1 MNRIFRIVWNRA
13 ISQLVVTSE
22 LGRRTSGG
30 SVSKHT
36 PRTARTT
43 VLSLAALAAALSFAT
58 PAFADD
64 GYLAMPAGAIL
75 DINNATLP
83 GSNVANQFQN
93 YTVTFTPTETGNNY
107 ILFAF
112 RQDPRYWTFG
122 NVGLYAAGDTSTNL
136 FTNPL
141 FTQGGAIGDSG
152 VQAPANWGVVY
163 QTGTLPEAA
172 GTWHAPG
179 SSGASTTNVNT
190 AEAGSWY
197 DGAVGSFDGIYQGVD
212 LVAGTVYTISFTA
225 LSNDAAN
232 VADANDGGVE
242 MGVYAGKCVSL
253 TGPVA
258 NCAPDNPDFQVL
270 ATPDD
275 AANAGGPSVVTIDP
289 ANPKTTTDLGTTDG
303 AFDGGT
309 LTVDQN
315 NVQMDQDLTLS
326 DNGGTIDQND
336 RDSTFT
342 GVISDAT
349 PGIPGDLNI
358 VNSTGGGSVTL
369 TGENTYTGST
379 TIGNGA
385 TLVLAGDGSIATSSG
400 VTNNGTL
407 DIGQANGNENI
418 ASLGGNGT
426 VTLGAND
433 LTITNGHDTYTGTI
447 GGTGGVNVTGG
458 TQGFTGTNTY
468 TGGTTVADAT
478 VSIDNGSALG
488 TGTVSLANGT
498 LDTTE
503 SMTLAN
509 DIDVHGTGT
518 VDTAT
523 GTTLTHTGAVSGQG
537 DFIKDGA
544 GTLEEN
550 GNLSQDGATIVN
562 GGTLV
567 LNGNNTYIGGT
578 VVHEGGTV
586 QVSSDENLGAS
597 AGDIALDGGTLH
609 TTGTLTS
616 DRDITVAGGGTVAV
630 DGGTTFNHAGSIGGT
645 GDFEKTGNGAMVQS
659 GTLTQ
664 DGATIVSGG
673 ALVLSGNNTYT
684 GGTIVTNGSVVQ
696 VSSDANLGAAS
707 GDITLVDGSTLSA
720 TDTMA
725 TDRDVTLVNG
735 GRTYNEVGDTL
746 TLGGTVSGNGG
757 LVHQGQGTLVLE
769 GTNTY
774 TGGTTVGTNGTLQIA
789 DDANLGDANGSLT
802 LDGGTVH
809 STGDVDSSRDIL
821 VSPNDGYFNT
831 DAQTTFVTSGDV
843 SGAGSINKVG
853 EGTLRIDGDANQN
866 GGFNV
871 GQGTLVLN
879 GNNGYLGATTVSQF
893 GTVQINGAAALGSE
907 LGGPVVLDQGTLA
920 TTGDV
925 DTGKQIVIFGNGTLD
940 IGAGTTTTATGMI
953 AGSGTL
959 VKSGDGTLVLSNAQN
974 VLSGDTQID
983 EGTLEIANDANL
995 GNGANVI
1002 FNGGSL
1008 HTTGNVDSSRNLVL
1022 NTDGAIDT
1030 DAGTTMSTDG
1040 NVSGAGGL
1048 VKNGAGVLEID
1059 GVASHM
1065 GGTTVNGGTLVLNGN
1080 NTYTGG
1086 TVVNAGGTLAVSSD
1100 ANLGDVSG
1108 NLALNG
1114 GTLHATGTVVT
1125 TRDVSLNGGGTLD
1138 IDNDSAVRI
1147 DGTVSGNGGLVQ
1159 SGGQLILGGINT
1171 YAGGTTVENGML
1183 AIYQDAALG
1192 TGDLSLVNGTLYAAG
1207 NMTSARDID
1216 VTGTGTVTVGGGDVY
1231 THTGD
1236 VTGTGDFVAYG
1247 HGRVEQTGSLTQD
1260 GATISDGGVLVL
1272 SSTGNTYGGGTQ
1284 ALNGGVVQ
1292 VSSDANLGAATGD
1305 ITLGNGGTLYTSSTM
1320 STSRDVHLVDGGK
1333 VANDAGETLT
1343 LGGTVSGNGG
1353 LMQSGLGTLV
1363 LSGTNTYTGGTY
1375 VGPNSVVSVSQD
1387 SNLGD
1392 ASGNVV
1398 LDGGE
1403 LLTTGNVNSAR
1414 DIVTSAYGG
1423 MVATGANTTF
1433 ATSGDVSG
1441 NGTFYTAG
1449 QGTVRIDGN
1458 VNQAGGVHV
1467 MGGTLVLNGNNG
1479 YTGPTTIDLGSTLQ
1493 VSSDENLGAGGNV
1506 VFQGGTLHTTATIN
1520 SDRNV
1525 VLNGDAHFDVDAGT
1539 TMATGGTAS
1548 GSGALVKNGDG
1559 RLVIGGVASHTGGTI
1574 VNDGILVLTANNT
1587 YTGGNTINGGILQV
1601 QKDANLGDASNGIDF
1616 AGGSLHTTGS
1626 FTTARDLSLNGSGT
1640 IDTQVGT
1647 TVTATGHVSGA
1658 SGLVKNGA
1666 GTLDISGAI
1675 SQLGGTTVN
1684 AGTLILGGNNTYKG
1698 GTTINGGT
1706 LQVSSDANLGD
1717 ASGNIAINGG
1727 NLTVTQTMST
1737 DRDILIGSHGAQITT
1752 LDGVTL
1758 NQRGD
1763 MSGNGGLVKLG
1774 GGTLVVY
1781 GNNTFTG
1788 GTLIQGGVIRINS
1801 GSSLGTGQIL
1811 LQGGTLQSDASL
1823 GTGQEVVISGDSGVN
1838 VAAGTTTVLSGNL
1851 VAGAGNGCFVK
1862 SGKGYLSLTGQSS
1875 LASGTCVEDGVLS
1888 ANGLLA
1894 SSFVQVDQGA
1904 MLRGTGVISGPVN
1917 VNGRLAAG
1925 NSPGTLTVAGTVT
1938 MQAGSSLQVD
1948 IDGLGTGNGAGNYS
1962 RVLVVGE
1969 GNRFIADGTL
1979 VPTLRGITGNASNTY
1994 TPALGST
2001 YRIVTAD
2008 GGVEGRFDGIQQP
2021 TDGLPANARFLAFY
2035 GANDGHSIDLR
2046 VAPVSYATLLGAGAK
2061 RNVLAVAGSLD
2072 GTVQAMD
2079 AGTATTA
2086 QNELLYA
2093 VSSASADRAASLVGS
2108 LSGEVHAD
2116 QAAAARSAGL
2126 GMQRDVSDHLA
2137 TDRSADMAH
2146 NVWANVTRDGN
2157 RSIADNQGRGFETGT
2172 DRTTGGVDL
2181 YAEGGTVLGVAA
2193 THHDTN
2199 VISHGGSG
2207 SIRGTSGMVYAQQAL
2222 GSSFVLDGVAAYG
2235 NTDWTTRRADPL
2247 GGSQLETRTSGKDTM
2262 ASATLRMPMQ
2272 TAAGSRIEPYVSV
2285 VWQKVERDAVNERG
2299 SVAALSLDEL
2309 SEKGTRV
2316 LAGVTMGSKAADPL
2330 ASTLTWHAG
2339 VAVGADTGDLLDPTV
2354 HNTLAG
2360 QRFDTAAPGVGR
2372 GFVQVNA
2379 NGTMRLG
2386 KSTYLYGG
2394 LTAEEGKRR
2403 SAYGVTAGV
2412 RVAF

>member
-30 SVSKHT
+30 SVAKHT

-58 PAFADD
+58 PAFAAT
-64 GYLAMPAGAIL
+64 GYLSMPGGALL
-75 DINNATLP
+75 DINNGTAP
-83 GSNVANQFQN
+83 NSASNVANQFQN
-93 YTVTFTPTETGNNY
+93 YSVTFTATDTGNNY

-112 RQDPRYWTFG
+112 RQDPAYWTFG

-141 FTQGGAIGDSG
+141 FTQGGEIGNSG
-152 VQAPANWGVVY
+152 VQAPAQWGVVY
-163 QTGTLPEAA
+163 QTGIDIPEAA

-179 SSGASTTNVNT
+179 DGDKTTTNVNT
-190 AEAGSWY
+190 ATAGSWY

-212 LVAGTVYTISFTA
+212 LVAGITYTISFTA
-225 LSNDAAN
+225 LSNNAAN
-232 VADANDGGVE
+232 VAGTGNGGVE

-258 NCAPDNPDFQVL
+258 DCAPDNPDFQVL
-270 ATPDD
+270 ATPSD

-315 NVQMDQDLTLS
+315 NVHMDQDLTVS

-369 TGENTYTGST
+369 TGENTYTGET

-400 VTNNGTL
+400 VTNDGTF

-468 TGGTTVADAT
+468 TGGTTVANAT

-503 SMTLAN
+503 SMVLAN
-509 DIDVHGTGT
+509 DIDVQGTGT

-550 GNLSQDGATIVN
+550 GNLSQDGATV
-562 GGTLV
+562 
-567 LNGNNTYIGGT
+567 
-578 VVHEGGTV
+578 
-586 QVSSDENLGAS
+586 
-597 AGDIALDGGTLH
+597 
-609 TTGTLTS
+609 
-616 DRDITVAGGGTVAV
+616 
-630 DGGTTFNHAGSIGGT
+630 
-645 GDFEKTGNGAMVQS
+645 
-659 GTLTQ
+659 
-664 DGATIVSGG
+664 
-673 ALVLSGNNTYT
+673 
-684 GGTIVTNGSVVQ
+684 
-696 VSSDANLGAAS
+696 
-707 GDITLVDGSTLSA
+707 
-720 TDTMA
+720 
-725 TDRDVTLVNG
+725 
-735 GRTYNEVGDTL
+735 
-746 TLGGTVSGNGG
+746 
-757 LVHQGQGTLVLE
+757 
-769 GTNTY
+769 
-774 TGGTTVGTNGTLQIA
+774 
-789 DDANLGDANGSLT
+789 
-802 LDGGTVH
+802 
-809 STGDVDSSRDIL
+809 
-821 VSPNDGYFNT
+821 
-831 DAQTTFVTSGDV
+831 
-843 SGAGSINKVG
+843 
-853 EGTLRIDGDANQN
+853 
-866 GGFNV
+866 
-871 GQGTLVLN
+871 
-879 GNNGYLGATTVSQF
+879 
-893 GTVQINGAAALGSE
+893 
-907 LGGPVVLDQGTLA
+907 
-920 TTGDV
+920 
-925 DTGKQIVIFGNGTLD
+925 
-940 IGAGTTTTATGMI
+940 
-953 AGSGTL
+953 
-959 VKSGDGTLVLSNAQN
+959 
-974 VLSGDTQID
+974 
-983 EGTLEIANDANL
+983 
-995 GNGANVI
+995 
-1002 FNGGSL
+1002 
-1008 HTTGNVDSSRNLVL
+1008 
-1022 NTDGAIDT
+1022 
-1030 DAGTTMSTDG
+1030 
-1040 NVSGAGGL
+1040 
-1048 VKNGAGVLEID
+1048 
-1059 GVASHM
+1059 
-1065 GGTTVNGGTLVLNGN
+1065 VNGGTLVLNGN

-1086 TVVNAGGTLAVSSD
+1086 TVVNTGGTLAVSSD

-1138 IDNDSAVRI
+1138 IDNGSAVRL
-1147 DGTVSGNGGLVQ
+1147 DGTVSGNGGLLQ
-1159 SGGQLILGGINT
+1159 SGGQLVLGGTNT
-1171 YAGGTTVENGML
+1171 YTGGTTVENGTL
-1183 AIYQDAALG
+1183 TIYQDAALG
-1192 TGDLSLVNGTLYAAG
+1192 TGDLSLDNGTLYAAG
-1207 NMTSARDID
+1207 SMTSSRDID
-1216 VTGTGTVTVGGGDVY
+1216 VTGMGTVTVGGGDVY

-1284 ALNGGVVQ
+1284 VLNGGVVQ

-1305 ITLGNGGTLYTSSTM
+1305 ITLGNGGTLYASSTM
-1320 STSRDVHLVDGGK
+1320 STVRDVHLANGGK
-1333 VANDAGETLT
+1333 VSNDAGETLT

-1363 LSGTNTYTGGTY
+1363 LSGANTYTGGTY

-1458 VNQAGGVHV
+1458 VNQASGVHV

-1493 VSSDENLGAGGNV
+1493 VSSDDNLGAGGNV

-1525 VLNGDAHFDVDAGT
+1525 VLNGDAHFDVDTGT

-1548 GSGALVKNGDG
+1548 GTGTLVKDGDG
-1559 RLVIGGVASHTGGTI
+1559 RLVIGGVASHTGGTV
-1574 VNDGILVLTANNT
+1574 VNDGILVLTNNNT
-1587 YTGGNTINGGILQV
+1587 YTGGNTINGGTLQV
-1601 QKDANLGDASNGIDF
+1601 QKDANLGDVSNGIDF
-1616 AGGSLHTTGS
+1616 NGGSLHTTGS
-1626 FTTARDLSLNGSGT
+1626 FTTARNLSFNTSGT
-1640 IDTQVGT
+1640 IDTNVYST
-1647 TVTATGHVSGA
+1647 LTATGNVSGA
-1658 SGLVKNGA
+1658 AGLVKNGK
-1666 GTLDISGAI
+1666 GTLVLSGVA
-1675 SQLGGTTVN
+1675 SHMGGTTVN
-1684 AGTLILGGNNTYKG
+1684 DGTLILGGNNTYKG

-1727 NLTVTQTMST
+1727 NLTVTQTMSS

-1758 NQRGD
+1758 NQHGD

-1862 SGKGYLSLTGQSS
+1862 SGKGYLSLTGKSS

-1888 ANGLLA
+1888 ANGQLA
-1894 SSFVQVDQGA
+1894 SSFVQVDKGA
-1904 MLRGTGVISGPVN
+1904 MLRGTGIVSGPVN
-1917 VNGRLAAG
+1917 VEGRLAAG

-1994 TPALGST
+1994 VPALGST

-2061 RNVLAVAGSLD
+2061 RNGLAAAGSLD
-2072 GTVQAMD
+2072 GAVQAMD
-2079 AGTATTA
+2079 AGTATAA

-2093 VSSASADRAASLVGS
+2093 VSSASADRVASLVTS

-2222 GSSFVLDGVAAYG
+2222 GSFVLDGVAAYG
-2235 NTDWTTRRADPL
+2235 NTDWTTRRPDPL

>member
-22 LGRRTSGG
+22 LGRRSSGG
-30 SVSKHT
+30 AVSKR
-36 PRTARTT
+36 PARDARTT
-43 VLSLAALAAALSFAT
+43 VLPLAALAVALSFAT
-58 PAFADD
+58 PAFAAT
-64 GYLAMPAGAIL
+64 GYLSMPGGALL
-75 DINNATLP
+75 DINNGSAPNSAT
-83 GSNVANQFQN
+83 NVANQFQN
-93 YTVTFTPTETGNNY
+93 YSVTFTATDTGNNY

-112 RQDPRYWTFG
+112 RQDPAYWTFG
-122 NVGLYAAGDTSTNL
+122 NVGLYAAGDTTTNL

-141 FTQGGAIGDSG
+141 FTQGGEIGNSG
-152 VQAPANWGVVY
+152 IQAPAQWGVVY
-163 QTGTLPEAA
+163 QTGIDIPEAA

-179 SSGASTTNVNT
+179 DGDKTTTNVNT
-190 AEAGSWY
+190 ATAGSWY

-212 LVAGTVYTISFTA
+212 LVAGITYTISFTA
-225 LSNDAAN
+225 LSNNAAN
-232 VADANDGGVE
+232 VAGTGNGGVE

-270 ATPDD
+270 ATPND
-275 AANAGGPSVVTIDP
+275 AANAGGPSEVTIDP
-289 ANPKTTTDLGTTDG
+289 ANPTTTTGLGTTDG
-303 AFDGGT
+303 VFDGGT

-315 NVQMDQDLTLS
+315 NVHMDQDFTVT

-349 PGIPGDLNI
+349 PGVPGDLNI

-379 TIGNGA
+379 TIGDGA

-400 VTNNGTL
+400 VTNDGTL

-468 TGGTTVADAT
+468 TGGTNVADAT

-503 SMTLAN
+503 SMVLAN

-518 VDTAT
+518 VDTAG
-523 GTTLTHTGAVSGQG
+523 GTTLSHSGAVTGAG
-537 DFIKDGA
+537 DFVKDGA
-544 GTLEEN
+544 GTLEQG

-562 GGTLV
+562 DGT
-567 LNGNNTYIGGT
+567 
-578 VVHEGGTV
+578 
-586 QVSSDENLGAS
+586 
-597 AGDIALDGGTLH
+597 
-609 TTGTLTS
+609 
-616 DRDITVAGGGTVAV
+616 
-630 DGGTTFNHAGSIGGT
+630 
-645 GDFEKTGNGAMVQS
+645 
-659 GTLTQ
+659 
-664 DGATIVSGG
+664 
-673 ALVLSGNNTYT
+673 LVLSGNNTYT
-684 GGTIVTNGSVVQ
+684 GGTTVTNGSVVQ

-707 GDITLVDGSTLSA
+707 GGITLVDGSVLAA

-725 TDRDVTLVNG
+725 TERDVTLVNG
-735 GRTYNEVGDTL
+735 GRTYNEQGDTL

-757 LVHQGQGTLVLE
+757 LLHEGQGTLVLD
-769 GTNTY
+769 GANTY
-774 TGGTTVGTNGTLQIA
+774 TGGTTVGPNGTLQIA
-789 DDANLGDANGSLT
+789 DDGNLGAATGSLT

-821 VSPNDGYFNT
+821 VSPNAGYFNT
-831 DAQTTFVTSGDV
+831 DAQTTFATTGDV
-843 SGAGSINKVG
+843 SGDGNINKG
-853 EGTLRIDGDANQN
+853 GQGTLRIDGDASQT

-871 GQGTLVLN
+871 AQGTLILN
-879 GNNGYLGATTVSQF
+879 GNNSYLGTTTVGPD
-893 GTVQINGAAALGSE
+893 GTLQVNSAAALGSE
-907 LGGPVVLDQGTLA
+907 LGGPIVLNQGTLA

-925 DTGKQIVIFGNGTLD
+925 DTGKEIAIVGGGSLD
-940 IGAGTTTTATGMI
+940 VGADTTMTATGTI
-953 AGSGTL
+953 VGFGTL

-974 VLSGDTQID
+974 SLAGDTQID
-983 EGTLEIANDANL
+983 GGTLEIANDANL
-995 GNGANVI
+995 GNGTNVI

-1030 DAGTTMSTDG
+1030 DAGTTMSTAG

-1125 TRDVSLNGGGTLD
+1125 TRDVGLNGGGTLD
-1138 IDNDSAVRI
+1138 IDNGSTVRI

-1159 SGGQLILGGINT
+1159 SGGQLVLGGANT
-1171 YAGGTTVENGML
+1171 YTGGTTVENGTL
-1183 AIYQDAALG
+1183 TIYQDAALG
-1192 TGDLSLVNGTLYAAG
+1192 TGDLSLVHGTLYAAG
-1207 NMTSARDID
+1207 SMTSARDID
-1216 VTGTGTVTVGGGDVY
+1216 VTGTGTVITGGGDVY
-1231 THTGD
+1231 AHTGD

-1247 HGRVEQTGSLTQD
+1247 HGRVEQTGDLTQN

-1272 SSTGNTYGGGTQ
+1272 GSTGNTYGGGTK

-1305 ITLGNGGTLYTSSTM
+1305 ITLGNGGTLYASSTM

-1353 LMQSGLGTLV
+1353 LMQAGLGTLV

-1387 SNLGD
+1387 SNLGE

-1403 LLTTGNVNSAR
+1403 LLTTGNVNSTR

-1423 MVATGANTTF
+1423 LVAAVANTTF
-1433 ATSGDVSG
+1433 ATGGDVTG

-1449 QGTVRIDGN
+1449 AGTVRIDGN
-1458 VNQAGGVHV
+1458 ANQSGGVHV
-1467 MGGTLVLNGNNG
+1467 MGGTLVLNGDNG
-1479 YTGPTTIDLGSTLQ
+1479 YSGPSIIDQGGTLQ
-1493 VSSDENLGAGGNV
+1493 VSSDDNLGAGGNV

-1520 SDRNV
+1520 SDRSV
-1525 VLNGDAHFDVDAGT
+1525 VLNGDAHFDVDADT

-1548 GSGALVKNGDG
+1548 GTGALVKDGEG
-1559 RLVIGGVASHTGGTI
+1559 RLVIGGVASHSGGTI
-1574 VNDGILVLTANNT
+1574 VNDGILVLTAKNT

-1601 QKDANLGDASNGIDF
+1601 QTDANLGDASNGIDF
-1616 AGGSLHTTGS
+1616 EGGSLRTTGS
-1626 FTTARDLSLNGSGT
+1626 FTTARDLSLNGSGA

-1647 TVTATGHVSGA
+1647 TLTATGQVSGA
-1658 SGLVKNGA
+1658 AGLVKNGA
-1666 GTLDISGAI
+1666 GTLDISGAA
-1675 SQLGGTTVN
+1675 SHLGGTTVN

-1717 ASGNIAINGG
+1717 KAGNIAINGG
-1727 NLTVTQTMST
+1727 NLTVTQTMTT

-1758 NQRGD
+1758 NQHGD

-1838 VAAGTTTVLSGNL
+1838 VAAGTITVLSGNL

-1862 SGKGYLSLTGQSS
+1862 SGKGYLSLTGKSS

-1888 ANGLLA
+1888 ANGQLT
-1894 SSFVQVDQGA
+1894 SSFVQVDKGA
-1904 MLRGTGVISGPVN
+1904 MLRGTGLIAGPVN
-1917 VNGRLAAG
+1917 VEGRLAAG

-1938 MQAGSSLQVD
+1938 MHAGSSLQVD

-1969 GNRFIADGTL
+1969 GNRFVADGTL

-2008 GGVEGRFDGIQQP
+2008 GGVEGRFDSIEQP
-2021 TDGLPANARFLAFY
+2021 SAGLPTNARFLAFY

-2046 VAPVSYATLLGAGAK
+2046 VAPVSYATLLGAAAK
-2061 RNVLAVAGSLD
+2061 RNGLAAAGALD
-2072 GTVQAMD
+2072 GAVQAMD
-2079 AGTATTA
+2079 AGTATAT
-2086 QNELLYA
+2086 QNGLLYA
-2093 VSSASADRAASLVGS
+2093 VSSLGADRVAAMVGN

-2116 QAAAARSAGL
+2116 QAAAARNAGL

-2146 NVWANVTRDGN
+2146 NVWVNVTRDGN
-2157 RSIADNQGRGFETGT
+2157 RSIADSQASGFETGT

-2222 GSSFVLDGVAAYG
+2222 GSFVLDGVAAYG
-2235 NTDWTTRRADPL
+2235 NTDWTTRRPDPM
-2247 GGSQLETRTSGKDTM
+2247 GGAQLETRTSGKDTM

-2272 TAAGSRIEPYVSV
+2272 TAAGSRIEPYASV

-2330 ASTLTWHAG
+2330 ASTVTWHAG
-2339 VAVGADTGDLLDPTV
+2339 IAVGADTGDLLDQTV

>member
-30 SVSKHT
+30 SVAKHT

-43 VLSLAALAAALSFAT
+43 VLSLAALAVALSFAT
-58 PAFADD
+58 PAFADA
-64 GYLAMPAGAIL
+64 GYLSMPGGALL
-75 DINNATLP
+75 DINNGTAP
-83 GSNVANQFQN
+83 NSASNVANQFQN
-93 YTVTFTPTETGNNY
+93 YTVTFTPTQTGNNY

-112 RQDPRYWTFG
+112 RQDPAYWTFG
-122 NVGLYAAGDTSTNL
+122 NVGLYAAGDTTTNL

-141 FTQGGAIGDSG
+141 FTQGGQVPDKD
-152 VQAPANWGVVY
+152 VQAPAGWGVVY
-163 QTGTLPEAA
+163 QAGTTPEAA
-172 GTWHAPG
+172 GTWNAPG
-179 SSGASTTNVNT
+179 SGDQTTTNVNT
-190 AEAGSWY
+190 ATAGSWY
-197 DGAVGSFDGIYQGVD
+197 DGAVGSFDGIYQGVS

-225 LSNDAAN
+225 LSNDTAN
-232 VADANDGGVE
+232 TAGSADGGVE
-242 MGVYAGKCVSL
+242 MGVYAGQCVSL
-253 TGPVA
+253 LGPVA
-258 NCAPDNPDFQVL
+258 NCVPDNPDFVQL
-270 ATPDD
+270 ATPGD

-289 ANPKTTTDLGTTDG
+289 ANPTTTTGLGTTDG

-315 NVQMDQDLTLS
+315 NVHMDQDLTVS
-326 DNGGTIDQND
+326 DDGGTIDQND

-369 TGENTYTGST
+369 TGENTYTGGT

-433 LTITNGHDTYTGTI
+433 LNITNGHDTYTGTI

-488 TGTVSLANGT
+488 TGTVTLANGT

-503 SMTLAN
+503 SMVLAN
-509 DIDVHGTGT
+509 GIDVQGTGT
-518 VDTAT
+518 VDTVT
-523 GTTLTHTGAVSGQG
+523 GTTLTHTGAVTGEG
-537 DFIKDGA
+537 DFVKDGA

-550 GNLSQDGATIVN
+550 GNLSQDGATVVN

-567 LNGNNTYIGGT
+567 LNGNNTY
-578 VVHEGGTV
+578 
-586 QVSSDENLGAS
+586 
-597 AGDIALDGGTLH
+597 
-609 TTGTLTS
+609 
-616 DRDITVAGGGTVAV
+616 
-630 DGGTTFNHAGSIGGT
+630 
-645 GDFEKTGNGAMVQS
+645 
-659 GTLTQ
+659 
-664 DGATIVSGG
+664 
-673 ALVLSGNNTYT
+673 T
-684 GGTIVTNGSVVQ
+684 GGTIVENGSVLQ

-707 GDITLVDGSTLSA
+707 GDITLVGGSTLAA
-720 TDTMA
+720 TDTMS
-725 TDRDVTLVNG
+725 TGRDVTLVNG

-757 LVHQGQGTLVLE
+757 LVHQGQGTLVLD
-769 GTNTY
+769 GANTY
-774 TGGTTVGTNGTLQIA
+774 TGGTTVGLNGTLQIA
-789 DDANLGDANGSLT
+789 DDANLGDATGSLT

-821 VSPNDGYFNT
+821 VSPADGYFNT
-831 DAQTTFVTSGDV
+831 DAQTTFATSGDV

-853 EGTLRIDGDANQN
+853 EGTLRIDGDANQS

-871 GQGTLVLN
+871 AQGTLVLN
-879 GNNGYLGATTVSQF
+879 GNNGYNGTTLVSQF

-907 LGGPVVLDQGTLA
+907 LGGPVVLNQGTLA
-920 TTGDV
+920 TTGNV

-953 AGSGTL
+953 AGTGTL

-1008 HTTGNVDSSRNLVL
+1008 HTTGDVDSSRNLVL
-1022 NTDGAIDT
+1022 NTEGAIDT
-1030 DAGTTMSTDG
+1030 DAGTTMSTGG
-1040 NVSGAGGL
+1040 NVSGVGGL

-1100 ANLGDVSG
+1100 ANLGDASG

-1125 TRDVSLNGGGTLD
+1125 TRDVSLDDGGTLA
-1138 IDNDSAVRI
+1138 IDNGSAVRI

-1159 SGGQLILGGINT
+1159 SGGQLVLGRTNT
-1171 YAGGTTVENGML
+1171 YTGGTTVENGTL
-1183 AIYQDAALG
+1183 TIYQDAALG
-1192 TGDLSLVNGTLYAAG
+1192 TGDLSLDHGTLYAAG
-1207 NMTSARDID
+1207 SMTSSRDID
-1216 VTGTGTVTVGGGDVY
+1216 VIGTGTVTVGGGDVY

-1284 ALNGGVVQ
+1284 VLNGGVVQ

-1305 ITLGNGGTLYTSSTM
+1305 ITLGNGGTLYASSTM
-1320 STSRDVHLVDGGK
+1320 STARDVHLANGGK
-1333 VANDAGETLT
+1333 VSNDAGENLT

-1375 VGPNSVVSVSQD
+1375 VGPNSVVSVSRD

-1392 ASGNVV
+1392 ASGNVF

-1433 ATSGDVSG
+1433 VTSGDVSG

-1493 VSSDENLGAGGNV
+1493 VSSDDNLGAGGNV

-1548 GSGALVKNGDG
+1548 GAGALVKNGDG

-1616 AGGSLHTTGS
+1616 AGGSLRTTGS
-1626 FTTARDLSLNGSGT
+1626 FTTARDLSLNGSGA

-1647 TVTATGHVSGA
+1647 TLTATGAVSGA
-1658 SGLVKNGA
+1658 AGLVKNGA
-1666 GTLDISGAI
+1666 GTLDISGVA
-1675 SQLGGTTVN
+1675 SHLGGTTVN

-1758 NQRGD
+1758 NQHGD

-1904 MLRGTGVISGPVN
+1904 MLRGIGVISGPVN
-1917 VNGRLAAG
+1917 VDGRLAAG
-1925 NSPGTLTVAGTVT
+1925 NSPGTLTVTGTVT

-1969 GNRFIADGTL
+1969 GNRFVADGTL

-2021 TDGLPANARFLAFY
+2021 TEGLPANARFLAFY

-2061 RNVLAVAGSLD
+2061 RNGLAAAGSLD
-2072 GTVQAMD
+2072 GAVQAMD
-2079 AGTATTA
+2079 AGTATAT

-2093 VSSASADRAASLVGS
+2093 VSSLGADRVASMVGS

-2137 TDRSADMAH
+2137 TDRSPDMAH

-2222 GSSFVLDGVAAYG
+2222 GSFVLDGVAAYG
-2235 NTDWTTRRADPL
+2235 NTDWTTRRPDPL

-2394 LTAEEGKRR
+2394 LTAEEGRRR